1 LFAILL
7 LHNVR
12 YSFAQ
17 DELHI
22 NDYNDNE
29 CGERMVKRK
38 GLVKGGY
45 STQPG
50 DWPWHAALYHRGIN
64 SAGFEYACGG
74 SIVHRYLVLTAA
86 HCVTLATSRRKIPA
100 ENMQLR
106 LGRFNLMNNEEEY
119 AEEFDVI
126 ETIMHEGYRP
136 TTFENDIAILRVEIP
151 IIFND
156 YIQPVCLWKR
166 DDGVVLPWFYNQ
178 PGTVVGWGLSE
189 DNMIGTTLN
198 EARMPVV
205 DSWTCLASDR
215 AFFGKFLQSKA
226 FCAGYKNGTG
236 VCNGDSGGGM
246 FFQFQNRW
254 YLKGVVSFSNTNDY
268 SGVCNL
274 KQYIGFTD
282 ASQYIDWVYDNTPIS
297 GIDDPI
303 LGHPHIRLINQGNC
317 GRNNHMQE
325 LDENRKPILNQY
337 PWMAILAN
345 PTTTEYVPCNGVL
358 LNRNYV
364 LAGNCIKIYVKF
376 KLTCIM
382 HYYYSAGEEVIVTLG
397 DYDTSRTKDCIDEE
411 RICVPAVQTVSVSQI
426 IRKDALALVRLA
438 VPADI
443 GGRENIEAICLPVTP
458 EQRERLYNRYIMTGW
473 KESGTDAT
481 FLQRALLNV
490 VDNNKCW
497 DENSSN
503 TGQFTG
509 SDRMDSRVI
518 CAWNLSNYSRS
529 PHCNDYQPGSAIQAI
544 DHKSN
549 RYLLYGLQTGI
560 SYCDGPERY
569 MAVSKYLLWILDNLR
584 R

>member
-1 LFAILL
+1 
-7 LHNVR
+7 
-12 YSFAQ
+12 
-17 DELHI
+17 
-22 NDYNDNE
+22 
-29 CGERMVKRK
+29 
-38 GLVKGGY
+38 
-45 STQPG
+45 
-50 DWPWHAALYHRGIN
+50 
-64 SAGFEYACGG
+64 
-74 SIVHRYLVLTAA
+74 
-86 HCVTLATSRRKIPA
+86 
-100 ENMQLR
+100 
-106 LGRFNLMNNEEEY
+106 
-119 AEEFDVI
+119 
-126 ETIMHEGYRP
+126 
-136 TTFENDIAILRVEIP
+136 
-151 IIFND
+151 
-156 YIQPVCLWKR
+156 
-166 DDGVVLPWFYNQ
+166 
-178 PGTVVGWGLSE
+178 
-189 DNMIGTTLN
+189 
-198 EARMPVV
+198 
-205 DSWTCLASDR
+205 
-215 AFFGKFLQSKA
+215 
-226 FCAGYKNGTG
+226 
-236 VCNGDSGGGM
+236 
-246 FFQFQNRW
+246 
-254 YLKGVVSFSNTNDY
+254 
-268 SGVCNL
+268 
-274 KQYIGFTD
+274 
-282 ASQYIDWVYDNTPIS
+282 
-297 GIDDPI
+297 
-303 LGHPHIRLINQGNC
+303 
-317 GRNNHMQE
+317 
-325 LDENRKPILNQY
+325 
-337 PWMAILAN
+337 
-345 PTTTEYVPCNGVL
+345 
-358 LNRNYV
+358 
-364 LAGNCIKIYVKF
+364 
-376 KLTCIM
+376 M

-509 SDRMDSRVI
+509 SDRMDNRVI